1 MKRFVVAIGACLL
14 SFPALAL
21 TASPTA
27 PSIEIFPP
35 KPTQGD
41 PLIIKI
47 YGEGVSL
54 ESVAKIRF
62 NGKLLWFFP
71 DNSDKKVPTAFY
83 GIDLNHKA
91 GSFAVSVEMENGK
104 IYGKTVE
111 ISPRKKYEATLA
123 IPEKLGGNTK
133 EAASKL
139 VLDLSKENAVINSV
153 FSAGKRYWR
162 ESFIYPLDSAEI
174 TDEYGYSRNT
184 VQYTIPHK
192 GADFRANEGTPVRA
206 INGGI
211 VRLARFLPT
220 YGNTVAI
227 DHGLGL
233 VSYYMHLSKIG
244 IKEGRP
250 AQAGQT
256 IGLSGSTG
264 YATGAHLHLSV
275 KIYGVSIDPIVFLE
289 LSK

>member
-1 MKRFVVAIGACLL
+1 MKRFLMATGACLL
-14 SFPALAL
+14 SLPALAL
-21 TASPTA
+21 ATMPNT

-47 YGEGVSL
+47 YGQGVSL

-62 NGKLLWFFP
+62 NGKLLWFFS
-71 DNSDKKVPTAFY
+71 DNSDKKAPTAFY
-83 GIDLNHKA
+83 GIDLNHKT

-104 IYGKTVE
+104 IYSKTVE
-111 ISPRKKYEATLA
+111 ISPRKKYEAPLP

-133 EAASKL
+133 ESASKL
-139 VLDLSKENAVINSV
+139 VLELSKENAVINSV

-162 ESFIYPLDSAEI
+162 ESFRYPLDLVEI
-174 TDEYGYSRNT
+174 TDEYGYGRNT

-192 GADFRANEGTPVRA
+192 GADFRASEGTPVRA
-206 INGGI
+206 INRGV

-244 IKEGRP
+244 VKEGRL
-250 AQAGQT
+250 AQAGQA

-275 KIYGVSIDPIVFLE
+275 KIYGISIDPIMFLE